1 VVAFHELLKLNCSQ
15 SLLKMKNILSLNLLI
30 LYSCAMFS
38 QVGVGTTN
46 PDPST
51 VFHIESNSKGMLLP
65 RLTTVEQNNIVNPA
79 TGLIIYNIDENE
91 FRFNFGTPASPNW
104 IKSSRNQAVKY
115 SNNNADT
122 SVNVNANSKIN
133 APIVSTLEWND
144 DPSIYSV
151 DTGNNTITVDKPGRY
166 RIVVNISLITTT
178 NTARL
183 TPEMWIEING
193 TQRGSYSSTGYV
205 RNANGQKESS
215 LHLSEVF
222 ELNTNDIISVGIVRT
237 ANAGSVNLR
246 SIGSSNIY
254 IEKI

>member
-1 VVAFHELLKLNCSQ
+1 
-15 SLLKMKNILSLNLLI
+15 MKNILCLTVLLLSNYAI
-30 LYSCAMFS
+30 FS

-46 PDPST
+46 PDPSS
-51 VFHIESNSKGMLLP
+51 VFHVESTTKGMLLP
-65 RLTTVEQNNIVNPA
+65 RLTTIEQNNILNPA
-79 TGLIIYNIDENE
+79 SGLLIYNTDDKE
-91 FRFNFGTPASPNW
+91 FRFNYGAPASPNW
-104 IKSSRNQAVKY
+104 IKTSRNQAVKY

-133 APIVSTLEWND
+133 APIISALEWND
-144 DPSIYSV
+144 DTSIYSV
-151 DTGNNTITVDKPGRY
+151 DTGNNTITVAKPGRY
-166 RIVVNISLITTT
+166 KIVVNISLITTT

-222 ELNTNDIISVGIVRT
+222 ELNTNDIISVSIVRT

-246 SIGSSNIY
+246 SVGSSNIY